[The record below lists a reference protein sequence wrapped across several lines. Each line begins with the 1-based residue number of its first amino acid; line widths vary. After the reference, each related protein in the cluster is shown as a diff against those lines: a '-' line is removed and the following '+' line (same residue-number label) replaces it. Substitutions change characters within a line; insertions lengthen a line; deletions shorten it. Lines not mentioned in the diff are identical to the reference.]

1 MALMARDHL
10 PTFDDLEFAGMVDD
24 GRDLIFDVLCTDSNL
39 SSPASSEEESLN
51 DEEDED
57 RSTSVAPLVVPTK
70 WVTTRGRSRRD
81 RQA

>member
-1 MALMARDHL
+1 MARGHL
-10 PTFDDLEFAGMVDD
+10 PTFDDLEFAGMVDG
-24 GRDLIFDVLCTDSNL
+24 GRDLIFDVLYTDSDL

-57 RSTSVAPLVVPTK
+57 RPTSVAPLVVPTK